1 MGELYVQMF
10 LELGRDDLMKG
21 NAKSIRSIQKIIEN
35 HPYTS
40 FLRYSSLEIFNLFFN
55 NLKT

>member
-1 MGELYVQMF
+1 VQMF

-40 FLRYSSLEIFNLFFN
+40 FLRYSSLEIFNFFFN